1 MMTAW
6 IVPVAA
12 VIIGGMVTLFAKIAA
27 CAITASTITLVPI
40 AENAITWKVAWIAA
54 LVWTAP

>member
-6 IVPVAA
+6 IVPVA
-12 VIIGGMVTLFAKIAA
+12 VSIIGMIILFAKIAE
-27 CAITASTITLVPI
+27 CAITASTITLVPV
-40 AENAITWKVAWIAA
+40 AEDVITWKDAWIAA